1 MIQVILAEEHP
12 HIRRGIRRLLEKTG
26 DIKILAEAKTREEAI
41 RLGQYFAPDVLIT
54 DIGPSQSTDRQIVEK
69 IRSSGGKMRV
79 VFLSIYASSSLAKES
94 LQNGATGY
102 VLKSSVK
109 EELPSAIR
117 AAYQNA
123 TYLSPTISNG
133 AAAELRPTAHQFAFT

>member
-26 DIKILAEAKTREEAI
+26 DIKILAEVQTSEEAI
-41 RLGQYFAPDVLIT
+41 QLGRQLAPDVLIT
-54 DIGPSQSTDRQIVEK
+54 DIGPACFNTLQTIEQI
-69 IRSSGGKMRV
+69 RNLGMAMRV
-79 VFLSIYASSSLAKES
+79 IFLSMYASTSLANQS
-94 LQNGATGY
+94 LQSGATGY

-109 EELPSAIR
+109 DELPAAIR

-123 TYLSPTISNG
+123 TYLSPTVGVFPAQN
-133 AAAELRPTAHQFAFT
+133 ATL